1 MAMVVGRSMIQMMM
15 VLLLVGRARMAAV
28 MDPFPGGG
36 VAHITTHV
44 GGTIG
49 GSRGSAMATQF
60 TLKLP
65 LKLPIL
71 SILLLHTWIK
81 G

>member
-1 MAMVVGRSMIQMMM
+1 MIQMMV
-15 VLLLVGRARMAAV
+15 VLVLVGRARMVVA
-28 MDPFPGGG
+28 MDPLPGGG
-36 VAHITTHV
+36 VAHITAHV

-49 GSRGSAMATQF
+49 GSRGDAMATQF

-65 LKLPIL
+65 LKLPRL
-71 SILLLHTWIK
+71 SILLLLTCIK

>member
-15 VLLLVGRARMAAV
+15 VLVGRARMAAA
-28 MDPFPGGG
+28 MDLLPGGG
-36 VAHITTHV
+36 VAHITAHV

-49 GSRGSAMATQF
+49 GSRGDAMATQF

-65 LKLPIL
+65 LKLPRL